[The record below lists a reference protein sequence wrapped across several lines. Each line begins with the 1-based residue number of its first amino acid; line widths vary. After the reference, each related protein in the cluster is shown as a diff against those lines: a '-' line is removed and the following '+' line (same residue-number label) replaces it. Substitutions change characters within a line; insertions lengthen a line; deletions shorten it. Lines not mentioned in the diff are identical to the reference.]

1 MRRMKLV
8 RTIMPSI
15 LLTSP
20 PTQLLQKV
28 SFSAISEIPCCNQ
41 ISSTMSNLRFHPFT
55 LSRRTSMLVIL
66 SRGDDKWEALDK
78 ALLIKD
84 REGGGSIT

>member
-1 MRRMKLV
+1 
-8 RTIMPSI
+8 
-15 LLTSP
+15 
-20 PTQLLQKV
+20 
-28 SFSAISEIPCCNQ
+28 
-41 ISSTMSNLRFHPFT
+41 
-55 LSRRTSMLVIL
+55 MLVIL